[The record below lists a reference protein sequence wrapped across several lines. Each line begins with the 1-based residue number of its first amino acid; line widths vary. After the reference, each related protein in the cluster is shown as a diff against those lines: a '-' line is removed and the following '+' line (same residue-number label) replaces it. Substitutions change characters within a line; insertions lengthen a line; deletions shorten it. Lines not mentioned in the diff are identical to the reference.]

1 MAKSIL
7 IVEDEIHLQKLIA
20 FILERD
26 GHKVAVANNGEEGLK
41 SLQDNPSPDM
51 VILDILMPGMDGLT
65 VLRNMRAD
73 PKLKEVPVI
82 LLTALAQENVVLQGI
97 RLGVK
102 DYIRKPFQPKELAAR
117 VGKLLAMQESGQ
129 KAG

>member
-1 MAKSIL
+1 MAKRIL

-41 SLQDNPSPDM
+41 SLQDNPAPDM

-117 VGKLLAMQESGQ
+117 VGKLLSMKES
-129 KAG
+129 A